1 MNRRNKLRDLSR
13 RKLVDHYYVDRAILK
28 SIVLDQTAPL
38 AAPALRNLPRN
49 SSATRV
55 VNRCTLT
62 GFARSERR
70 FGLSR
75 YELRRHCRQGLLPG
89 ITKAVW

>member
-1 MNRRNKLRDLSR
+1 MNRRNKLRDRSR
-13 RKLVDHYYVDRAILK
+13 RKLVDQYSVERALIK
-28 SIVLDQTAPL
+28 SMGRDGKSDVAKN
-38 AAPALRNLPRN
+38 ALRTLPRD
-49 SSATRV
+49 SSPARV
-55 VNRCTLT
+55 VNRCTVT

-75 YELRRHCRQGLLPG
+75 YELRRHCRQGLLSG